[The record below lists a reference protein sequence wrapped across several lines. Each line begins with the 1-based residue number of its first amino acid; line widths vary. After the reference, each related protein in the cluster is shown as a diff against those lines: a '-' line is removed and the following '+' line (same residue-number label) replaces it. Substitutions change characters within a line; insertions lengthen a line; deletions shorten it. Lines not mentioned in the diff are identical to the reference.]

1 MYEASNALMQ
11 RIEERARAR
20 QKGGRGVVVPKNS
33 INTHDGIGAS
43 VLICCLFIS
52 TFNTNKQ
59 AQQTKPSAC
68 AFLHLKKSTL
78 PLNVLPPRECPSLV
92 RDPPDGESG
101 YLDALHLPSVAA
113 IVATTSVRSPR
124 GNWFKKVHQLVGV
137 KPAHERFLLFCEE
150 SGLCEDSVNWQVCHL
165 PPRGAAIFCSVLSE
179 YD

>member
-1 MYEASNALMQ
+1 MRRRTHSCSALKS
-11 RIEERARAR
+11 ARAR
-20 QKGGRGVVVPKNS
+20 GKRVVGGSLNS

-113 IVATTSVRSPR
+113 IVAATSVRSPR

-137 KPAHERFLLFCEE
+137 KPAHERFCCFVRRVDCVKTLSTGKC
-150 SGLCEDSVNWQVCHL
+150 
-165 PPRGAAIFCSVLSE
+165 AIFRRAGRPYFALCCPNMT
-179 YD
+179 DF